1 MTNIVDVA
9 LAVIVGL
16 SANFHDGLK
25 NLENKAYAQAV
36 TNFTVVIT
44 AEPTVTEMKALSLLY
59 RAEAY
64 GRAGSKAEALQ
75 DATTLLKTT
84 DDAALRKK
92 ALAIYSAH
100 GGELKDLRPKAG
112 PKARMDA
119 FFAALQKDDFK
130 AARQILSGPLLHLVQ
145 LADKVY
151 AAENREGREGRSFL
165 SEFARESGMFVFS
178 GESFNDTNQTAT
190 LSISIQDHMVFTL
203 GLVQQ
208 DGAWTAATVQD
219 IKKIERSRPIE
230 MANPP
235 VAREPPRTVFRKE
248 DVPEALAAE
257 IQGLIVKLGDA
268 DAMLRAAARR
278 RLKEIGAP
286 ATPFLREQVDHA
298 DPEVQSAVRE
308 LLK

>member
-36 TNFTVVIT
+36 TNFTAVIT
-44 AEPTVTEMKALSLLY
+44 AEPTVAEMKALSLLY

-75 DATTLLKTT
+75 DAATLLKTT
-84 DDAALRKK
+84 EDAAQRKK
-92 ALAIYSAH
+92 ALALYAAH
-100 GGELKDLRPKAG
+100 GGELKDLRPKVG

-119 FFAALQKDDFK
+119 FFAALQKADVT
-130 AARQILSGPLLHLVQ
+130 AAKQSLSGPLLHLVQ
-145 LADKVY
+145 IADKVY
-151 AAENREGREGRSFL
+151 AAESRRDREGVSFL
-165 SEFARESGMFVFS
+165 SEFARESGMFVFA

-190 LSISIQDHMVFTL
+190 LSISIQNHMVFTL

-208 DGAWTAATVQD
+208 EGAWTAATVQD
-219 IKKIERSRPIE
+219 IRKIERPRPVDR
-230 MANPP
+230 ANPP
-235 VAREPPRTVFRKE
+235 DAREPPQTVIRKE
-248 DVPEALAAE
+248 DVPEAVAAE
-257 IQGLIVKLGDA
+257 VLALIVKLGDA
-268 DAMLRAAARR
+268 DARLRADARR
-278 RLKEIGAP
+278 RLKEIGTP
-286 ATPFLREQVDHA
+286 ATPFLRDQVNHA
-298 DPEVQSAVRE
+298 DPEIQSAVRE

>member
-25 NLENKAYAQAV
+25 NMENKAYAQAV
-36 TNFTVVIT
+36 TNFTAVIT
-44 AEPTVTEMKALSLLY
+44 AEPTVAEMKALSLLY

-64 GRAGSKAEALQ
+64 GHTGSKSEALQ
-75 DATTLLKTT
+75 DATTLLKAT
-84 DDAALRKK
+84 DDAALRKR

-100 GGELKDLRPKAG
+100 GGELKDLRPKIG

-130 AARQILSGPLLHLVQ
+130 AARQILAGPVQHLVQ

-151 AAENREGREGRSFL
+151 AAENRREGRSFL

-219 IKKIERSRPIE
+219 IKKIERPRPIE

-235 VAREPPRTVFRKE
+235 VAREPPRTVLRKE
-248 DVPEALAAE
+248 DVPEAVAAE

-286 ATPFLREQVDHA
+286 ATPFLRKQVDHA

>member
-44 AEPTVTEMKALSLLY
+44 AEPTVAEMKTLSLHY

-75 DATTLLKTT
+75 DAATLLKTT
-84 DDAALRKK
+84 DDEALRKK

-119 FFAALQKDDFK
+119 FFAALKKDDFK

-151 AAENREGREGRSFL
+151 AAENRREGRSFL

-208 DGAWTAATVQD
+208 DGAWTATTVQD
-219 IKKIERSRPIE
+219 IKKIERPRPVE
-230 MANPP
+230 MANAPDA
-235 VAREPPRTVFRKE
+235 VEPPRTVLRKE
-248 DVPEALAAE
+248 DVPEAVAAE
-257 IQGLIVKLGDA
+257 IQGLIVKLGDP

>member
-1 MTNIVDVA
+1 
-9 LAVIVGL
+9 
-16 SANFHDGLK
+16 
-25 NLENKAYAQAV
+25 
-36 TNFTVVIT
+36 
-44 AEPTVTEMKALSLLY
+44 MKALSLLY

-64 GRAGSKAEALQ
+64 GRTGSKAEALQ
-75 DATTLLKTT
+75 DAATLLKATE
-84 DDAALRKK
+84 DAALRKK
-92 ALAIYSAH
+92 ALALYAAH

-119 FFAALQKDDFK
+119 FFAALKKDDFK

-151 AAENREGREGRSFL
+151 AAENRREGRSFL

-208 DGAWTAATVQD
+208 EGAWTAATVQD
-219 IKKIERSRPIE
+219 IKKIERPRPVE
-230 MANPP
+230 MAN
-235 VAREPPRTVFRKE
+235 ARDAVEPPRTEIRKE
-248 DVPEALAAE
+248 DVPEAVATE
-257 IQGLIVKLGDA
+257 IQALIVKLGDA
-268 DAMLRAAARR
+268 DARLRAAARR

-286 ATPFLREQVDHA
+286 ATPFLREQVNHA
-298 DPEVQSAVRE
+298 DPEIQSAVRE

>member
-25 NLENKAYAQAV
+25 NMENKAYAQAV
-36 TNFTVVIT
+36 TNFTAVIT
-44 AEPTVTEMKALSLLY
+44 AEPTVAEMKTLSLLY
-59 RAEAY
+59 RSEAY

-75 DATTLLKTT
+75 DAATLLKATE
-84 DDAALRKK
+84 DAALRKK
-92 ALAIYSAH
+92 ALALYAAH

-119 FFAALQKDDFK
+119 FFAALKKDDFK

-151 AAENREGREGRSFL
+151 AAENRREGRSFL

-208 DGAWTAATVQD
+208 DGAWTATTVQD
-219 IKKIERSRPIE
+219 IKKIERPRPVE
-230 MANPP
+230 MTNAPDA
-235 VAREPPRTVFRKE
+235 VEPPRTVLQKE
-248 DVPEALAAE
+248 DVPEAVSAE

-268 DAMLRAAARR
+268 DARLRAAARR

-286 ATPFLREQVDHA
+286 ATPFLREQENHA